1 MKGLNDDIAVI
12 DMNLND
18 EEQELIYDLFL
29 LTNKK
34 RLFILNY
41 KEGIGREKVE
51 GWKKELE
58 ERTGDIVVIV
68 DVKFVG
74 EMVNMTDEEVS
85 EYVSMLDVKPGLV
98 GDIIQAAYNTLNLI
112 TFYTGSQKECNAWCI
127 QNGATAKEAAGVIH
141 TDLEEGF
148 VTADIVNVD
157 SMIDSGGWL
166 EAKEKGLVKNVG
178 KEYVI
183 KDGDYMIVLFNK

>member
-1 MKGLNDDIAVI
+1 M
-12 DMNLND
+12 
-18 EEQELIYDLFL
+18 IYDLFL

-41 KEGIGREKVE
+41 KEGIDREKVE

-85 EYVSMLDVKPGLV
+85 EYISMLDVKPGLV
-98 GDIIQAAYNTLNLI
+98 GIFQAAQQYLLLS
-112 TFYTGSQKECNAWCI
+112 YGSQKECNAWCI
-127 QNGATAKEAAGVIH
+127 QNGQPLKKLLVLYIQIWKKV
-141 TDLEEGF
+141 LLQQ
-148 VTADIVNVD
+148 ILCVD
-157 SMIDSGGWL
+157 SMIGSGGWL
-166 EAKEKGLVKNVG
+166 EAKKGLVRMWGTYN
-178 KEYVI
+178 
-183 KDGDYMIVLFNK
+183 